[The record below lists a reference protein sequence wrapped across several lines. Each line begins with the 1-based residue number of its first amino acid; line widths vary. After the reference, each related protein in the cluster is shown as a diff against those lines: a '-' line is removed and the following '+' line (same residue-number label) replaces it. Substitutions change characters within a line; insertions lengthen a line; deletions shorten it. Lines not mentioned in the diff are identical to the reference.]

1 MTVNSLINGQPVNSI
16 ALCDRGFHYGDG
28 LFETIAYK
36 NGKLLL
42 WDKHLSRLS
51 LGCKKTGLPEISEEQ
66 WLQDIKQLLI
76 NTDNAVVKLM
86 LTRGCGGR
94 GYLKPEKVE
103 PGRIV
108 SIYPWPD
115 YPDDLSDKGVNIIFC
130 KTPASINTALAGLK
144 HMNKLE
150 NVMARNEWSDVSIS
164 EGLMLDNNNNVIE
177 GTMSNVFA
185 ISNGS
190 LYTPILR
197 YAGVNGVVREQI
209 IEIAEKAGFS
219 VEQIEIKKEDFFE
232 MDELFL
238 TNSLIGIWP
247 VKKMED
253 KKFNKGQVTKKLID
267 LLNMEDNAREL

>member
-1 MTVNSLINGQPVNSI
+1 MTVNSLINGQPANSI
-16 ALCDRGFHYGDG
+16 ALCDRGFQYGDG

-42 WDKHLSRLS
+42 WNEHLSRLS
-51 LGCKKTGLPEISEEQ
+51 SGCKQTGLPELSEEQ
-66 WLQDIKQLLI
+66 WIEDIKQLLV

-94 GYLKPEKVE
+94 GYLKSEQIE
-103 PGRIV
+103 PTRIV
-108 SIYPWPD
+108 SVYPWPD

-130 KTPASINTALAGLK
+130 KTPASVNSALAGLK

-150 NVMARNEWSDVSIS
+150 NVMARSEWNDVSIS

-185 ISNGS
+185 TSNGS
-190 LYTPILR
+190 LYTPRLN
-197 YAGVNGVVREQI
+197 YAGVNGVVRERV
-209 IEIAEKAGFS
+209 IEVAKKAGLE
-219 VEQIEIKKEDFFE
+219 VQQIDIKKEKLIE

-247 VKKMED
+247 VKKLLDNE
-253 KKFNKGQVTKKLID
+253 FQKGQITMALVD
-267 LLNMEDNAREL
+267 SLNMEGSAREL